1 MRTDEQMMKNKQFL
15 NLLKAIIRLRILVI
29 TVVLF
34 ILMSIVSPVFRSSSN
49 IFENILRP
57 SSTIAIISLGMTFVL
72 ASQGLDLSVGSI
84 AALASTLGVMA
95 FYNLKLPI
103 PVGIAVGVT
112 VGALFGLFNAVI
124 ITKVHVAPFI
134 VTIATMSI
142 GRGLT
147 LVFAGNL
154 FTYGLPDAFRNLGR
168 GSILGIP
175 TPFLILIILWLLSLY
190 LFTQTRL
197 GRYACAIGSNELA
210 VRVAGIPVDRYKTI
224 IYVYI
229 GVLSAISGLIFS
241 ARANMIAV
249 TTGLG
254 YELDAIAA
262 VILGGTSLVG
272 GSGSITGSVL
282 GALLLTL
289 LSNGLQLLGINTFLQ
304 RVVVGVIIIV
314 GLAYAAWHDEQE
326 KKAARIYMTEKIQ
339 VS

>member
-1 MRTDEQMMKNKQFL
+1 MSTEKQMIKNRSHPALL
-15 NLLKAIIRLRILVI
+15 NSILRLRILVV

-34 ILMSIVSPVFRSSSN
+34 ALLSIISPVFRGSSN
-49 IFENILRP
+49 LLENVLRP
-57 SSTIAIISLGMTFVL
+57 TSTIAIISLGMTFVL

-84 AALASTLGVMA
+84 AALASTLGVLT

-103 PVGIAVGVT
+103 PLGIVVGVA
-112 VGALFGLFNAVI
+112 VGALFGLFNAFF
-124 ITKVHVAPFI
+124 ITKVRVAPFI

-147 LVFAGNL
+147 LVLAGNL

-168 GSILGIP
+168 GSVLGIP
-175 TPFLILIILWLLSLY
+175 TPFIILIILWLISLY

-197 GRYACAIGSNELA
+197 GRYACAIGSNEQA
-210 VRVAGIPVDRYKTI
+210 VCVAGIPVDRYKTV

-229 GVLSAISGLIFS
+229 GVLSAISGLLFS

-282 GALLLTL
+282 GALMLTL

-314 GLAYAAWHDEQE
+314 GLAYAAWHNEQE
-326 KKAARIYMTEKIQ
+326 RKAARMHVTEKIQ